1 MTRLKSNLLFA
12 LLVAGVTTAS
22 AVAATER
29 PNIVFI
35 LADDLGYM
43 DINAYAARMV
53 GVPAA
58 QQYFETPNLNRLVA
72 ESTAFSQAYA
82 CQLCS
87 PTRAGILTGRNAA
100 KIGVTTAT
108 PSTVRT
114 FYNQGIEPLPGYLA
128 HDAIY
133 WGDQIKVA
141 QALVNGSSLEAL
153 PSGHPLDQGR
163 DELTIAE
170 ALRGYHSAFIG
181 KWHLGGH
188 GASGWQP
195 LNQGF
200 RELAYFDEGGS
211 PYFNWRSSWEA
222 RKKPRHLEKM
232 PQSEWPV
239 GKADAATSEEYLT
252 DALTETAVNF
262 ITQQAATNNAPFLL
276 YLCHFAVHTPFQ
288 GKPGLV
294 THFENK
300 PTRGWNG
307 HSNAVY
313 AAMLK
318 SLDESVGRILQALE
332 TTGQAANTLVV
343 FMSDNGGVTY
353 TKPAATSNSP
363 LKGGKAMMFEG
374 GIRVPLTFRWPGK
387 IPAGQWSDVP
397 VSYEDLFPTLLDLS
411 GEDPTPHYPRIDGR
425 SLEPLLRDPANLER
439 EYARDTFFWHYPFNV
454 AVINPEDGQPLAPH
468 SAMREGDFK
477 LIFDWSG
484 RLSLYDIN
492 ADPGEERELSAEM
505 PERTAALFQK
515 LNRWLDQNVA
525 TKYTPALNPDY
536 DPALE
541 ARSRPFRDQ
550 REALL
555 GEAAAIRAAGSDP
568 RLQLLLQGSN

>member
-1 MTRLKSNLLFA
+1 MTRPRSALLSA

-22 AVAATER
+22 AFAATQR

-43 DINAYAARMV
+43 DINAYAERTV
-53 GVPAA
+53 GVPAT
-58 QQYFETPNLNRLVA
+58 QQYFETPHLDRLVA

-100 KIGVTTAT
+100 RIGVTTAT
-108 PSTVRT
+108 PNSVRT
-114 FYNQGIEPLPGYLA
+114 FYNQGIEPPPGYLA

-141 QALVNGSSLEAL
+141 QALLNGSSLEAL

-170 ALRGYHSAFIG
+170 ALRGYRSAFIG

-195 LNQGF
+195 HNQGF

-211 PYFNWRSSWEA
+211 AYFNWRNSWEA

-232 PQSEWPV
+232 PQAEWLV
-239 GKADAATSEEYLT
+239 GRADAATGTEYLT
-252 DALTETAVNF
+252 DALTDTAVTF
-262 ITQQAATNNAPFLL
+262 ITRQAATHDAPFLL

-288 GKPGLV
+288 GKPELV
-294 THFENK
+294 AHFENK

-318 SLDESVGRILQALE
+318 SLDDSVGRILQALE
-332 TTGQAANTLVV
+332 ATGLAANTLVV

-353 TKPAATSNSP
+353 TKPAATSNAP

-374 GIRVPLTFRWPGK
+374 GDPGA
-387 IPAGQWSDVP
+387 AGLPVARQDSRGSMERCARLLRGP
-397 VSYEDLFPTLLDLS
+397 VS
-411 GEDPTPHYPRIDGR
+411 H
-425 SLEPLLRDPANLER
+425 
-439 EYARDTFFWHYPFNV
+439 
-454 AVINPEDGQPLAPH
+454 
-468 SAMREGDFK
+468 
-477 LIFDWSG
+477 
-484 RLSLYDIN
+484 
-492 ADPGEERELSAEM
+492 
-505 PERTAALFQK
+505 
-515 LNRWLDQNVA
+515 
-525 TKYTPALNPDY
+525 
-536 DPALE
+536 
-541 ARSRPFRDQ
+541 
-550 REALL
+550 
-555 GEAAAIRAAGSDP
+555 AAGSVRREP
-568 RLQLLLQGSN
+568 HAALPAHRRTQPGTAPA